1 MGSDSVLIDLVSLEP
16 RWEQCWSWRPS
27 GNTGTAG
34 VAREVAT
41 TAAVAVVAS
50 VEAMVTDAASGEPQE
65 DDGDGD
71 KTTIYQHG
79 VCQWVVYC

>member
-1 MGSDSVLIDLVSLEP
+1 LRLTACCVSDHRLHTGDNSDGSNTVGVDD
-16 RWEQCWSWRPS
+16 PS
-27 GNTGTAG
+27 GNTGTTG
-34 VAREVAT
+34 VARELAT

-79 VCQWVVYC
+79 VCQ

>member
-1 MGSDSVLIDLVSLEP
+1 MESLRCSVGNGGSNTVGVDDP
-16 RWEQCWSWRPS
+16 T
-27 GNTGTAG
+27 GNTGTTG

-41 TAAVAVVAS
+41 TAAGAVAVVAS

-71 KTTIYQHG
+71 
-79 VCQWVVYC
+79 